1 MICSTAFQ
9 TLFTISSISWL
20 STTIDTH
27 AFIGTQPRAI
37 ISSSLSTTKL
47 HAAPAKKV
55 HIFPTEE
62 EVTSAVHKIVESAAN
77 DAIASKGSFAL
88 AIPGGSVLKV
98 LSTLDPSSDWPS

>member
-1 MICSTAFQ
+1 MICSIAFQ

-20 STTIDTH
+20 SSTTIGTH

-37 ISSSLSTTKL
+37 ISSLIATKL
-47 HAAPAKKV
+47 DAAPAKKV

-62 EVTSAVHKIVESAAN
+62 EVTSAVHQIVESAAN